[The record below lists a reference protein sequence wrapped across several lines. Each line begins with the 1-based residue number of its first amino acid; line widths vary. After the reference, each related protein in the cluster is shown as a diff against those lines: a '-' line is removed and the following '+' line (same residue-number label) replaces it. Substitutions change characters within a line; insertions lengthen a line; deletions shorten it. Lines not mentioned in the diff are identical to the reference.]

1 MIASLQVNLLS
12 HFFVNLSK
20 ANEKGGFWDT
30 TSGSL
35 PRSDLWFARMVG
47 SLADS
52 LAHDPRCAEPEG
64 IDIEESDEVV
74 EE

>member
-12 HFFVNLSK
+12 HFFVNLGK

-35 PRSDLWFARMVG
+35 PQSDLLPAW
-47 SLADS
+47 
-52 LAHDPRCAEPEG
+52 
-64 IDIEESDEVV
+64 
-74 EE
+74 